1 MPKILTD
8 FFLSLLHFYFIR
20 YIQKPSDT
28 AATMNVKQNQMVA
41 SQVKILKKA
50 VENLKNA
57 YNGKETED
65 WYAPG
70 EFKIDG
76 KFFDFMY

>member
-1 MPKILTD
+1 
-8 FFLSLLHFYFIR
+8 
-20 YIQKPSDT
+20 
-28 AATMNVKQNQMVA
+28 MNVKQNQMVA

-70 EFKIDG
+70 EFEIDG
-76 KFFDFMY
+76 KFGEYIY